1 VTEPDPRIVRRD
13 DRLLDRVG
21 RGAPADGDEA
31 EAMLAAWRQTLPAP
45 GPPGAALLAAVT
57 APPARPKRRVARAS
71 LGIAASVALV
81 TGGITVAAAYAGP
94 RSPLWPVTRFVYSGV
109 AESRLA
115 LDSADQAVSDARTA
129 ARQHR
134 FPEAARL
141 LATADQLADKVTEP
155 EPEHQLRTDIAGVRD
170 LLPAAE
176 KPAVTPHVPDPEE
189 SLGVDPPPIGDE
201 DDGPHGASAPEHDGD
216 HPRPGRNDH
225 NGARDGAHDGD
236 HDGDHDEHAAP
247 GPDEKDLPHNGK
259 QRKLH
264 PALPAPPAV
273 VVEPPH

>member
-1 VTEPDPRIVRRD
+1 VTDPDPRVVRRD

-21 RGAPADGDEA
+21 RSVPADGDEA
-31 EAMLAAWRQTLPAP
+31 EAMLAAWRQTLPVP
-45 GPPGAALLAAVT
+45 GPPGDALLAAVT

-94 RSPLWPVTRFVYSGV
+94 SSPLWPVTRFVYSGA

-115 LDSADQAVSDARTA
+115 LDSAAQAVSDARNA

-155 EPEHQLRTDIAGVRD
+155 GPKHQLRSDIAGVRD

-176 KPAVTPHVPDPEE
+176 KPAVAPHVPDPEE
-189 SLGVDPPPIGDE
+189 SLGVDTPPIGDE
-201 DDGPHGASAPEHDGD
+201 GGENDRPGD
-216 HPRPGRNDH
+216 HPRPGRDDH
-225 NGARDGAHDGD
+225 GD
-236 HDGDHDEHAAP
+236 HGDRDHDEHAAP
-247 GPDEKDLPHNGK
+247 GPDEKDPPHKGK
-259 QRKLH
+259 ARKLH
-264 PALPAPPAV
+264 PALPGQPAV
-273 VVEPPH
+273 VIKPPH

>member
-1 VTEPDPRIVRRD
+1 MTDPDPRIVRRD

-31 EAMLAAWRQTLPAP
+31 EAMLAAWRQTLPVP
-45 GPPGAALLAAVT
+45 GPPGDTLLAAVT
-57 APPARPKRRVARAS
+57 APPARPKRRVARTS

-94 RSPLWPVTRFVYSGV
+94 SSPLWPVTRFVYSGA

-129 ARQHR
+129 ARQRR

-141 LATADQLADKVTEP
+141 LATADRLADKVTEP
-155 EPEHQLRTDIAGVRD
+155 GPEHQLRTDIAGVRD

-176 KPAVTPHVPDPEE
+176 KPAVAPHLPDPEE
-189 SLGVDPPPIGDE
+189 DLGVDTPRIGDAN
-201 DDGPHGASAPEHDGD
+201 GPHGDSAPEHNGD
-216 HPRPGRNDH
+216 HPRPGP
-225 NGARDGAHDGD
+225 DGHDGD

-247 GPDEKDLPHNGK
+247 GPDQKDPPHKGK
-259 QRKLH
+259 ARKLH
-264 PALPAPPAV
+264 PALPGPPAPPAV
-273 VVEPPH
+273 VIEPPH